1 MSADVC
7 VEASFVKLRNSR
19 KLRTL
24 LQLLIAGWKQLLCS
38 FFPALFPSP
47 ILDSSWK
54 KMLNIFSCKNEIS
67 FSSIIQIFYVSF
79 SNVSLISCHLYR
91 FSWHLDP
98 VGIYLFKAV
107 MEKQNNREVC
117 LKLTIKTPERRHW
130 RRSGVFIVNFKQ
142 ISRIV
147 LVFPLLT

>member
-7 VEASFVKLRNSR
+7 LEPSFVKLRNSR

-24 LQLLIAGWKQLLCS
+24 LQLLIVGWKQLLCS
-38 FFPALFPSP
+38 LFPALYPSS

-79 SNVSLISCHLYR
+79 SNVSFISCHLYR

-107 MEKQNNREVC
+107 MEKPEQLWSLLKVNNKDTRTTSLTSFWC
-117 LKLTIKTPERRHW
+117 LYCEL
-130 RRSGVFIVNFKQ
+130 
-142 ISRIV
+142 
-147 LVFPLLT
+147 

>member
-7 VEASFVKLRNSR
+7 LEPSFVKLRNSR

-107 MEKQNNREVC
+107 MEKPEQSWSLPKVNNKDTRTTSLTSFWC
-117 LKLTIKTPERRHW
+117 LYC
-130 RRSGVFIVNFKQ
+130 
-142 ISRIV
+142 
-147 LVFPLLT
+147 

>member
-91 FSWHLDP
+91 FSWHLEP

-107 MEKQNNREVC
+107 MEKPEQSWSLLKVNNKDTRTTSLTSFWC
-117 LKLTIKTPERRHW
+117 LYC
-130 RRSGVFIVNFKQ
+130 
-142 ISRIV
+142 
-147 LVFPLLT
+147 

>member
-7 VEASFVKLRNSR
+7 LEPSFVKLRNSR

-24 LQLLIAGWKQLLCS
+24 LQLLIVGWKQLLCS
-38 FFPALFPSP
+38 LFPALYPSS

-91 FSWHLDP
+91 FSRHLDP

-107 MEKQNNREVC
+107 MEKPEQSWSLLKVNNKDTRTTSLTSFWC
-117 LKLTIKTPERRHW
+117 LYC
-130 RRSGVFIVNFKQ
+130 
-142 ISRIV
+142 
-147 LVFPLLT
+147 